1 MAKRWRKK
9 QQHEGG
15 GEPAMTALQW
25 RHRGESNGKCQLQK
39 SLKRPTQIA
48 GYWFFGVFW
57 GSLARIY
64 FYIYIKIIISIM
76 IIIIYNICIYVY
88 IHTLHVR
95 VYPLILYLVFFLWG
109 VLCFLHGS
117 LSPSYTRF
125 WSDEFKSPAVWRE
138 TWAKVI
144 VVALP

>member
-1 MAKRWRKK
+1 MKK
-9 QQHEGG
+9 ETTTWGG
-15 GEPAMTALQW
+15 GGNLPWRPCNDAIEGNRMGNVSCKKAWKGPPKLQ
-25 RHRGESNGKCQLQK
+25 GTD
-39 SLKRPTQIA
+39 SLV
-48 GYWFFGVFW
+48 FFGVLW
-57 GSLARIY
+57 RAYTS
-64 FYIYIKIIISIM
+64 IYIKIIISIM